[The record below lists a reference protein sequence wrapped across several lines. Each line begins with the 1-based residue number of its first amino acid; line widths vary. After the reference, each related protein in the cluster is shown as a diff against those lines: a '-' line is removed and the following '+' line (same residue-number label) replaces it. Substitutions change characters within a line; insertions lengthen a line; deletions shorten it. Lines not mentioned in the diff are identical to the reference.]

1 MFEWG
6 FVFFPL
12 MVATGLSMSPS
23 VDARLPLLPVL
34 LGGRQSART
43 IHFLCA
49 SALTLF
55 AFVHVVMILLSGPI
69 NEMRSM
75 ITGWFVIRPEKDP
88 A

>member
-1 MFEWG
+1 
-6 FVFFPL
+6 
-12 MVATGLSMSPS
+12 MSPT
-23 VDARLPLLPVL
+23 VDAWLPALPML

-49 SALTLF
+49 SGLLLF
-55 AFVHVVMILLSGPI
+55 AAVHILMILASGPI